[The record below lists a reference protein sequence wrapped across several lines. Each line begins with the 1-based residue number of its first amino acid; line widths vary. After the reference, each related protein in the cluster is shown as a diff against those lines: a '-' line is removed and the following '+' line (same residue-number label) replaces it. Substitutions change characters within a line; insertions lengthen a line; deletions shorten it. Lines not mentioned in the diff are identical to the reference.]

1 MILTILL
8 RLISAKNNTIKNN
21 EMNTQPIAVKFVNWE
36 VDPLDTLKD
45 SRVYGLRLRL
55 NNGDKMSREDK
66 NWLAEN
72 LHRNSYFGCAVP
84 LMGYRFDFSDVIH
97 TYLVKQYGQWCE
109 YYAPDKTS
117 LRKTIYGRI
126 QKIIEI

>member
-1 MILTILL
+1 
-8 RLISAKNNTIKNN
+8 
-21 EMNTQPIAVKFVNWE
+21 MNTQPIAVKFVNWE

-66 NWLAEN
+66 NWLAKN
-72 LHRNSYFGCAVP
+72 LHRNSYFNGAVP

-97 TYLVKQYGQWCE
+97 TYLVKQYGNGANIMRLIKQVFAKRFTAE
-109 YYAPDKTS
+109 S
-117 LRKTIYGRI
+117 RK
-126 QKIIEI
+126 

>member
-1 MILTILL
+1 MIITILL

-66 NWLAEN
+66 NWLAKN
-72 LHRNSYFGCAVP
+72 LHRNT
-84 LMGYRFDFSDVIH
+84 R
-97 TYLVKQYGQWCE
+97 W
-109 YYAPDKTS
+109 
-117 LRKTIYGRI
+117 RN
-126 QKIIEI
+126 

>member
-1 MILTILL
+1 MLL
-8 RLISAKNNTIKNN
+8 RLISAKNNTIKNK

-72 LHRNSYFGCAVP
+72 LHRNSYFNGAVP

-97 TYLVKQYGQWCE
+97 TYLVKQYGQWRE

>member
-1 MILTILL
+1 MIITILL

-66 NWLAEN
+66 NWLEIGRASCRE
-72 LHRNSYFGCAVP
+72 RV
-84 LMGYRFDFSDVIH
+84 YR
-97 TYLVKQYGQWCE
+97 LV
-109 YYAPDKTS
+109 
-117 LRKTIYGRI
+117 
-126 QKIIEI
+126 

>member
-21 EMNTQPIAVKFVNWE
+21 EMNTQPIAVKFVTWE

-66 NWLAEN
+66 NWLAKN
-72 LHRNSYFGCAVP
+72 LFQRCSS
-84 LMGYRFDFSDVIH
+84 SDG
-97 TYLVKQYGQWCE
+97 L
-109 YYAPDKTS
+109 S
-117 LRKTIYGRI
+117 L
-126 QKIIEI
+126 

>member
-21 EMNTQPIAVKFVNWE
+21 EMNTQPIAVKFVTWE

-55 NNGDKMSREDK
+55 NNGDKMRRIG
-66 NWLAEN
+66 
-72 LHRNSYFGCAVP
+72 HFGC
-84 LMGYRFDFSDVIH
+84 
-97 TYLVKQYGQWCE
+97 
-109 YYAPDKTS
+109 
-117 LRKTIYGRI
+117 
-126 QKIIEI
+126 

>member
-1 MILTILL
+1 
-8 RLISAKNNTIKNN
+8 
-21 EMNTQPIAVKFVNWE
+21 
-36 VDPLDTLKD
+36 
-45 SRVYGLRLRL
+45 
-55 NNGDKMSREDK
+55 MSREDK

-72 LHRNSYFGCAVP
+72 LHRNSYFNGAVP

-97 TYLVKQYGQWCE
+97 TYLVKQYGQWRE

>member
-1 MILTILL
+1 MIITILL

-55 NNGDKMSREDK
+55 NNGDKMSRED
-66 NWLAEN
+66 
-72 LHRNSYFGCAVP
+72 
-84 LMGYRFDFSDVIH
+84 
-97 TYLVKQYGQWCE
+97 T
-109 YYAPDKTS
+109 
-117 LRKTIYGRI
+117 
-126 QKIIEI
+126 

>member
-1 MILTILL
+1 
-8 RLISAKNNTIKNN
+8 
-21 EMNTQPIAVKFVNWE
+21 MNTQPIAVKFVTWE

-66 NWLAEN
+66 NWLAKN
-72 LHRNSYFGCAVP
+72 LHRNSYFNDAVP

-97 TYLVKQYGQWCE
+97 TYLVKQYRQWCE